1 MKFVHRTVQQQNKI
15 LLRQSFGA
23 DTAGGRL
30 VFFQIWKNL
39 NWNNHLNE
47 EANNVKAK
55 RENWNY
61 AVEKIVGVFSW
72 GNVARI
78 PAFNV
83 RMGHCKKKKK
93 KKTKWSFHLRH
104 ASETIIAFCTW
115 SSFGYLKM
123 TPHMVTVRGRLKIS
137 SLIYLFCF
145 HIFAWRKLHMGSA
158 ESLNPYYYISVKKIQ
173 YLH

>member
-93 KKTKWSFHLRH
+93 KKDKMVISSQACQWDNHRFLYLIQFWLFKNDSPYGYCKRKIKNFQLNLFILFPHLR
-104 ASETIIAFCTW
+104 
-115 SSFGYLKM
+115 LKK
-123 TPHMVTVRGRLKIS
+123 TPYGIS
-137 SLIYLFCF
+137 RITESIL
-145 HIFAWRKLHMGSA
+145 LH
-158 ESLNPYYYISVKKIQ
+158 
-173 YLH
+173 